1 MHKIFIRPK
10 FEFVDRQRSEPH
22 KHDIEARRHEF
33 REIYD
38 PYAQGD
44 AAEQSERCIA
54 CGNPYCQ
61 WKCPVHNYIP
71 DWLKLAAEGRII
83 EAAELA
89 HQTNSLPE
97 ICGRI
102 CPQERLCEGACTLNT
117 GYGAVTIG
125 AIERHITDTA
135 FAAGWRPD
143 LSDVEDTGKR
153 VAVIGAGPAGL
164 ACADILARNGVSAI
178 VYDRHPEI
186 GGLLSFGIPEFKL
199 EHRVVKIR
207 RRILEGMGIRFV
219 LGATI
224 GKDISFEEVLENHDA
239 VFLGLGTYS
248 AISGNLPNGEAPGV
262 HAALDYLVGNTRSLL
277 DMPPGDYPFI
287 DLAGQRVVVLGGG
300 DTAMDCVRTAVRQGA
315 TEVHCLYRRD
325 RENMPGSQREV
336 DNAIEEGVNFQFN
349 IQPLEIQLAPEG
361 GRATGVRIVETRLGL
376 ADESGRMR
384 PEPVA
389 GSERSIAADA
399 VIIAF
404 GFNASPE
411 PWFADY
417 GIETDE
423 RGLVVAREEGE
434 TPFQTSNPR
443 IFAAGDMVRG
453 ADLVVTAIADARKA
467 AAGIVR
473 YLGV

>member
-1 MHKIFIRPK
+1 VSKRTIRPK
-10 FEFVDRQRSEPH
+10 FEFVDRRRSDPP
-22 KHDIEARRHEF
+22 KHDIESRRVDF

-38 PYAQGD
+38 PYQQEQ
-44 AAEQSERCIA
+44 AAAQSERCIA

-61 WKCPVHNYIP
+61 WKCPVYNYIP
-71 DWLKLAAEGRII
+71 DWLKLASEGRII
-83 EAAELA
+83 EAAELS

-102 CPQERLCEGACTLNT
+102 CPQDRLCEGACTLNT

-135 FAAGWRPD
+135 FAQGWRPD
-143 LSDVEDTGKR
+143 LSQVKNTGKR

-164 ACADILARNGVSAI
+164 ACADVLARNGVNAI

-199 EHRVVKIR
+199 EHRIIKTR
-207 RRILEGMGIRFV
+207 RAILEGMGIKFI

-224 GKDISFEEVLENHDA
+224 GEDISFEEILENHDA

-248 AISGNLPNGEAPGV
+248 GISGDLPNKDAPGV
-262 HAALDYLVGNTRSLL
+262 YAALDYLIGNTRSILA
-277 DMPPGDYPFI
+277 MPAGDYPFV
-287 DLAGQRVVVLGGG
+287 DLAGKKVAVLGGG

-336 DNAIEEGVNFQFN
+336 ENAIEEGVQFTFN
-349 IQPLEIQLAPEG
+349 IQPLGIKTDE
-361 GRATGVRIVETRLGL
+361 TGQAIGVNIINTCLGL
-376 ADESGRMR
+376 PDESGRKR
-384 PEPVA
+384 PEQIP
-389 GSERSIAADA
+389 GSERLAEADA
-399 VIIAF
+399 VIIAL
-404 GFNASPE
+404 GFNASPQA
-411 PWFADY
+411 WFGHY
-417 GIETDE
+417 GIETNE
-423 RGLVVAREEGE
+423 WGLVKAGEGDKL
-434 TPFQTSNPR
+434 PFQTNNPR

-467 AAGIVR
+467 AKGIIG
-473 YLGV
+473 YLEL